1 LAILGREPA
10 RSWDGVRDAQVNTSE
25 PQRLNEI
32 ATHWT
37 QVQQAVLGEGPAAAE
52 AQRELFERYGG
63 AMRRYLQ
70 AALTDA
76 SAVDDLLQDFAVALV
91 SGGFRGL
98 QPERGRFRD
107 YVKGVLFR
115 LVQKHRRREQRQ
127 PRQLPADID
136 LTDPESFPGACEE
149 QFRQSWRDEL
159 LARTWQELA
168 QAEPSYFTVLHFRA
182 AHPDMPSDKMVGE
195 LAPQLGKPL
204 TAPGVRQKLHR
215 ARKRFSNLLLQQV
228 AASLE
233 LPTPGAIHE
242 ELRELDLS
250 SFVLTPRKG

>member
-1 LAILGREPA
+1 VSTNEP
-10 RSWDGVRDAQVNTSE
+10 D
-25 PQRLNEI
+25 RLNEI

-37 QVQQAVLGEGPAAAE
+37 QVQQAIVGGGPAAAE
-52 AQRELFERYGG
+52 AQEKLFQRYGG

-70 AALTDA
+70 AALHDPG
-76 SAVDDLLQDFAVALV
+76 AVDDLLQDFAVALV
-91 SGGFRGL
+91 SGGFRGVE
-98 QPERGRFRD
+98 PERGRFRD

-127 PRQLPADID
+127 PVQLPEDVD
-136 LTDPESFPGACEE
+136 LTDPESFPSACEE

-168 QAEPSYFTVLHFRA
+168 DAEPSYFTVLHFRA
-182 AHPDMPSDKMVGE
+182 AHPKMASAKMVQE
-195 LAPQLGKPL
+195 LGPQLNKRL
-204 TAPGVRQKLHR
+204 TAQGLRQTLSR

-228 AASLE
+228 AGSLD

-242 ELRELDLS
+242 ELRELDLA
-250 SFVLTPRKG
+250 SFVLTPRKE